1 MSGLEGL
8 LAGRTLVGRYRVEEV
23 IGRGGFAAVYRAVDE
38 RLGRTVAVKV
48 ITIGSSDSETR
59 DEIRR
64 RFDREARAAASLHHP
79 NVVTVYDFGTD
90 AELGLDFLVM
100 ELLRGEDL
108 RARLARPDPLPVK
121 VAVRVLRDAAWGLG
135 AGHAG
140 GLIHRDVK
148 PGNIFLAAQ
157 ERAQRFRVCVLD
169 FGIAQ
174 IKRGDD
180 TTTRFTRGPAP
191 LSPAYA
197 SPEQLRAERHL
208 TPASDVFGLG
218 VIGFQMLAGERPFG
232 PTEVD
237 RMARGEPVPVPR
249 LRDRAPEVP
258 EEVEAVIL
266 RALSFAPEDR
276 FPDAREMADAL
287 DRAYSAMPDA
297 PAPVPFRCWM
307 RRRWWSPPHPRRR
320 LPRGW
325 RHRRPSVPS
334 PPPLPGRAAGRAP
347 RWWREPWR
355 PGGRSAGKESRGLGW
370 RGVPPPPPPPH
381 PITGGSDTA
390 SWHALRRRA
399 LRGRARR
406 ERRRRGHRL
415 SGRRHRLRRR
425 TPPSRPLPAPRP
437 RSRSRPRAPWSGR
450 PCGPRRHPRGCLPP
464 LPATRPA

>member
-48 ITIGSSDSETR
+48 ITIGSSDSEAR

-108 RARLARPDPLPVK
+108 RARLARPDPLPAR

-148 PGNIFLAAQ
+148 PGNVFLAAQ

-218 VIGFQMLAGERPFG
+218 VIGYQMLAGERPFG

-266 RALSFAPEDR
+266 RALSFAAEDR

-287 DRAYSAMPDA
+287 DRAYSVMRDAPVPVPVPEAAPVVIA
-297 PAPVPFRCWM
+297 PAPPPEAPPAPPSSEPAPPPRVGAASYARPRA
-307 RRRWWSPPHPRRR
+307 RRRF
-320 LPRGW
+320 
-325 RHRRPSVPS
+325 
-334 PPPLPGRAAGRAP
+334 RAAPLAMLLLLVAGALAAWWALGRDTDPEPRVARAP
-347 RWWREPWR
+347 AAPAA
-355 PGGRSAGKESRGLGW
+355 PAG
-370 RGVPPPPPPPH
+370 
-381 PITGGSDTA
+381 PITGGTDTA
-390 SWHALRRRA
+390 SWHAP
-399 LRGRARR
+399 G
-406 ERRRRGHRL
+406 GD
-415 SGRRHRLRRR
+415 S
-425 TPPSRPLPAPRP
+425 PRP
-437 RSRSRPRAPWSGR
+437 GSPGAATTQRSVPRTTTPRPA
-450 PCGPRRHPRGCLPP
+450 GPRTAVAGGA
-464 LPATRPA
+464 PAAG